1 MNASIRKFD
10 LREIELALAK
20 CKKYSIHQGD
30 PDDKND
36 HHDHHGDDNN
46 ECVSPR
52 SD

>member
-10 LREIELALAK
+10 LREIELAES
-20 CKKYSIHQGD
+20 KKYSIHQGD

-46 ECVSPR
+46 ECVSPK